1 MEQQELER
9 EVIQQKLQAIQAKM
23 NPHFMFNAL
32 NSIQNY
38 IIDTDTDNALLYLS
52 EFAKLMRQTIEYS
65 SMSTIPLAEEIEFLE
80 RYMRIEQMRFS
91 SEIELVT
98 NGIEMAGNVHIPP
111 MILQPLIENAF
122 IHGLDTQ
129 TKIKQ
134 QIFLKLEKKGD
145 SLLSISISNPKSNPN
160 SSFKEHQS
168 FGIKSIEQ
176 RLKLVNSK
184 NKLMIKETEQA
195 FTVHLEVVVNDKLT
209 KPNV

>member
-1 MEQQELER
+1 MEQQELKR

-65 SMSTIPLAEEIEFLE
+65 SLNSISLVEELEFLK
-80 RYMRIEQMRFS
+80 RYIRIEQMRFS
-91 SEIELVT
+91 SEIELVAEGT
-98 NGIEMAGNVHIPP
+98 EISESIQLPP

-129 TKIKQ
+129 AKTKQ
-134 QIFLKLEKKGD
+134 RIFLKLEKQGD

-176 RLKLVNSK
+176 RMRLVNPK
-184 NKLMIKETEQA
+184 NAIEIVESDNT
-195 FTVHLEVVVNDKLT
+195 FSVHLISWMNE
-209 KPNV
+209 

>member
-1 MEQQELER
+1 M
-9 EVIQQKLQAIQAKM
+9 QALRAQM

-65 SMSTIPLAEEIEFLE
+65 SLNSISLTEELEFLK
-80 RYMRIEQMRFS
+80 RYIRIEQMRFS
-91 SEIELVT
+91 SEIELLT
-98 NGIEMAGNVHIPP
+98 EGTEISESIQLPP

-129 TKIKQ
+129 AKTKQ
-134 QIFLKLEKKGD
+134 QIHLKLEKRGES
-145 SLLSISISNPKSNPN
+145 SLLISISNPKSNTT

-184 NKLMIKETEQA
+184 NKLMIKEN
-195 FTVHLEVVVNDKLT
+195 VHEFIVLLEVVVNDNLMKL
-209 KPNV
+209 NA